1 MTRRVN
7 DFNEFMR
14 EHVNLN
20 PSRYERLK
28 RSDKAVSEYLSQNL
42 VGFRRTER
50 QGSYALGTTIRPV
63 KDTDEY
69 DVDRLVYVEYERSKT
84 PAHYIDDVYRCLKAN
99 GNYADKVEKK
109 TRCVTVNYAGEF
121 KIDVVPCI
129 TYNGNRFICN
139 RKTNDFEVTDG
150 RGFRDWFNDKNRIT
164 NGNLKLVTRLLKYL
178 RDHKK
183 TFTAPSVLLTTLIGN
198 TVNDWEGDAHFK
210 TLPDALLT
218 VVTRMDE
225 FLRSRP
231 SMPEVRNPA
240 LPSETFTR
248 HWDQAKYSHF
258 RDMISSYAGRIEE
271 AYADDDE
278 QSSVRKWRELF
289 GDGFGS
295 LSAIS
300 AAATTAAAPRIVM
313 PSKPYATASA
323 RRVSGRLSLGQADL
337 EWLAASFPNLHHDSD
352 AGVISGDLQLRAAYD
367 SGQGKLRIGSD
378 DATGRMDSYLRDS
391 FSVRIDLDA
400 LDHNGWP
407 TVYEVGGRHALIA
420 ERERIDII
428 DLHFYPDGS
437 CCLGLQI
444 LADRR
449 TTLEEFMD
457 ELVVPFFYRLSYTDV
472 HGLGAAREYL
482 WAEYSHGAPGL
493 REYLSD
499 LADIARHDLGRNDPC
514 ACGSGRKYKRCHLGE
529 VKRIMVGKGNWAQ
542 SPPTPGHHG
551 VGVGEGPSG
560 H

>member
-7 DFNEFMR
+7 DFNKFMR

-42 VGFRRTER
+42 VGFRRSER

-69 DVDRLVYVEYERSKT
+69 DVDRLVYVEYDSSKG
-84 PAHYIDDVYRCLKAN
+84 PKDYIDDVYRCLKAN
-99 GNYADKVEKK
+99 GNYSDKVQKN

-129 TYNGNRFICN
+129 TYNGNHLICN
-139 RKTNDFEVTDG
+139 RKTNEYEVTDG
-150 RGFRDWFNDKNRIT
+150 TGFRDWFNEKNRIT

-178 RDHKK
+178 RDHKN

-198 TVNDWEGDAHFK
+198 TVHDWEGDTDFK

-218 VVTRMDE
+218 VISRIDD
-225 FLRSRP
+225 FLRSHP
-231 SMPEVRNPA
+231 TMPEIRNPA

-258 RDMISSYAGRIEE
+258 RDMVSSYARRIKE
-271 AYADDDE
+271 AYSDEDE
-278 QSSVRKWRELF
+278 QSSVRKWRDLF

-295 LSAIS
+295 LSAAAGAS
-300 AAATTAAAPRIVM
+300 AAVAAPRVV
-313 PSKPYATASA
+313 KPNKPWATTSA
-323 RRVSGRLSLGQADL
+323 QRAPGRLSLRPEDL
-337 EWLAASFPNLHHDSD
+337 EWLAASFPDLHYDRE
-352 AGVISGDLQLRAAYD
+352 AGVIAGELELRAAYQRE
-367 SGQGKLRIGSD
+367 QGKLRIGSD
-378 DATGRMDSYLRDS
+378 DATASMDSYLCDS
-391 FSVRIDLDA
+391 FSIRIKLDA
-400 LDHNGWP
+400 LDQNGWP
-407 TVYEVGGRHALIA
+407 TVYEVGGRHARIA
-420 ERERIDII
+420 DRENIETI
-428 DLHFYPDGS
+428 DLHFYPDGA

-449 TTLEEFMD
+449 TTLKEFMD
-457 ELVVPFFYRLSYTDV
+457 ELVIPFFYRLSYTDV
-472 HGLGAAREYL
+472 HGVGAARQCL
-482 WAEYSHGAPGL
+482 WAAYSHGDQGL

-499 LADIARHDLGRNDPC
+499 ITDIASHHLGRNDIC

-529 VKRIMVGKGNWAQ
+529 VDRFKQAP
-542 SPPTPGHHG
+542 SAAGHAAPRHRG
-551 VGVGEGPSG
+551 
-560 H
+560 

>member
-1 MTRRVN
+1 MTRRVS
-7 DFNEFMR
+7 DFSKFMR

-69 DVDRLVYVEYERSKT
+69 DVDRLVYLEYDSSKD
-84 PAHYIDDVYRCLKAN
+84 PKDYIDDVYRCLKAN
-99 GNYADKVEKK
+99 GNYAGKVQKN

-129 TYNGNRFICN
+129 TYNGNHLICN
-139 RKTNDFEVTDG
+139 RKTNEYEVTDG
-150 RGFRDWFNDKNRIT
+150 TGFRDWFNEKNRVT

-198 TVNDWEGDAHFK
+198 TVHDREGDTGFK

-218 VVTRMDE
+218 VISRIDD
-225 FLRSRP
+225 FLRSHP
-231 SMPEVRNPA
+231 TMPEIRNPA

-258 RDMISSYAGRIEE
+258 RDMVSSYARRIEE
-271 AYADDDE
+271 AYSDDDE
-278 QSSVRKWRELF
+278 QSSVTKWRDLF

-295 LSAIS
+295 LSAAAG
-300 AAATTAAAPRIVM
+300 AAAAAAGPRVVI
-313 PSKPYATASA
+313 PSKPWATTSA
-323 RRVSGRLSLGQADL
+323 QRAPGRLSLRPEDL
-337 EWLAASFPNLHHDSD
+337 EWLAASFPDLHYDRE
-352 AGVISGDLQLRAAYD
+352 AGVIAGELELRAAYERE
-367 SGQGKLRIGSD
+367 QGKLRIGSD
-378 DATGRMDSYLRDS
+378 DATASMDSYLCDS
-391 FSVRIDLDA
+391 FSIRIKLDA
-400 LDHNGWP
+400 LDQNGWP
-407 TVYEVGGRHALIA
+407 TVYEVGGRHARIA
-420 ERERIDII
+420 DRENIETI
-428 DLHFYPDGS
+428 DLHFYPDGA
-437 CCLGLQI
+437 CCLGLQL

-449 TTLEEFMD
+449 TTLKEFMD

-472 HGLGAAREYL
+472 RGLAAARECL
-482 WAEYSHGAPGL
+482 WAEYSHGDLGV
-493 REYLSD
+493 REYFSD
-499 LADIARHDLGRNDPC
+499 VADIARHGQGRNDPC
-514 ACGSGRKYKRCHLGE
+514 PCGSGRKYKRCHLSE
-529 VKRIMVGKGNWAQ
+529 VDGFKRAQ
-542 SPPTPGHHG
+542 GAGHAAPMHRG
-551 VGVGEGPSG
+551 
-560 H
+560 

>member
-14 EHVNLN
+14 DHVNLN

-42 VGFRRTER
+42 VGYRRTER

-69 DVDRLVYVEYERSKT
+69 DVDRLVYVEYDSSKG
-84 PAHYIDDVYRCLKAN
+84 PKDYIDDVYWCLKAN
-99 GNYADKVEKK
+99 GNYADKVQRN

-129 TYNGNRFICN
+129 TYNGNHFICN
-139 RKTNDFEVTDG
+139 RKTNEYEITDG
-150 RGFRDWFNDKNRIT
+150 TGFRDWFNGKNRIT

-183 TFTAPSVLLTTLIGN
+183 TLTAPSVLLTTLIGN
-198 TVNDWEGDAHFK
+198 TVHDWEGDTDFK
-210 TLPDALLT
+210 TIPDALLT
-218 VVTRMDE
+218 VITRMDE

-231 SMPEVRNPA
+231 SMPEIRNPA

-258 RDMISSYAGRIEE
+258 REMISSYARRIKE
-271 AYADDDE
+271 AYSEDDE

-295 LSAIS
+295 LSA
-300 AAATTAAAPRIVM
+300 AAAAAAPVVAPRAVK
-313 PSKPYATASA
+313 PSKPWATASA
-323 RRVSGRLSLGQADL
+323 ERVSGRLSLRQADL
-337 EWLAASFPNLHHDSD
+337 EWLVARFPGLQYDRE
-352 AGVISGDLQLRAAYD
+352 AGVIAGELEVHAAYD
-367 SGQGKLRIGSD
+367 GEQGNLLIGSD
-378 DATGRMDSYLRDS
+378 DATAGMDSYLRDS
-391 FSVRIDLDA
+391 FSIRIELDA
-400 LDHNGWP
+400 LDRNGWP
-407 TVYEVGGRHALIA
+407 TVYEVSDRHARIA
-420 ERERIDII
+420 DREQTDTI
-428 DLHFYPDGS
+428 DLHFYPDGA
-437 CCLGLQI
+437 CCLGLQP

-449 TTLEEFMD
+449 TTLNEFMD
-457 ELVVPFFYRLSYTDV
+457 EMVVPFFYRLSYTEV
-472 HGLGAAREYL
+472 HGLEAARRHL
-482 WAEYSHGAPGL
+482 WGEYSHGDPGL

-499 LADIARHDLGRNDPC
+499 LVEIARRGLGRNDPC

-529 VKRIMVGKGNWAQ
+529 VDRLNRARGA
-542 SPPTPGHHG
+542 GHAAAKH
-551 VGVGEGPSG
+551 
-560 H
+560 

>member
-1 MTRRVN
+1 MTRRVS
-7 DFNEFMR
+7 DFNKFMR

-69 DVDRLVYVEYERSKT
+69 DVDRLVYVEYDSSKG
-84 PAHYIDDVYRCLKAN
+84 PKDYLDDVYWCLKAN
-99 GNYADKVEKK
+99 GNYADKVQRN

-129 TYNGNRFICN
+129 TYNGNHFICN
-139 RKTNDFEVTDG
+139 RKTNEYEVTDG
-150 RGFRDWFNDKNRIT
+150 TGFRDWFNDKNRIT

-198 TVNDWEGDAHFK
+198 TVHDWEGDAQFK
-210 TLPDALLT
+210 TIPDALLT
-218 VVTRMDE
+218 VILRIDE

-231 SMPEVRNPA
+231 TMPEIRNPA

-258 RDMISSYAGRIEE
+258 RDMVASYARRIEE
-271 AYADDDE
+271 AYSDDDE
-278 QSSVRKWRELF
+278 ESSVRKWRDLF

-295 LSAIS
+295 LSAMAG
-300 AAATTAAAPRIVM
+300 AAATVVAPRVVK
-313 PSKPYATASA
+313 PSKPWATASA
-323 RRVSGRLSLGQADL
+323 QRAPGRLSLRQADP
-337 EWLAASFPNLHHDSD
+337 EWLSASFPDLRYDRE
-352 AGVISGDLQLRAAYD
+352 AGVIVGELELRAAYD
-367 SGQGKLRIGSD
+367 REKGKLRIGSD
-378 DATGRMDSYLRDS
+378 DATASMNSYLCDS
-391 FSVRIDLDA
+391 FSIRIELDA
-400 LDHNGWP
+400 LDQNGWP
-407 TVYEVGGRHALIA
+407 TVYEIGGRHTRIA
-420 ERERIDII
+420 DRDNIETI
-428 DLHFYPDGS
+428 DLHFYPDGA
-437 CCLGLQI
+437 CCLGLQL

-449 TTLEEFMD
+449 TTLKEFMD

-472 HGLGAAREYL
+472 HSLEAARQDL
-482 WAEYSHGAPGL
+482 WDDYSHGDQGL

-499 LADIARHDLGRNDPC
+499 VADIARHRLGRNDLC

-529 VKRIMVGKGNWAQ
+529 VERLKHA
-542 SPPTPGHHG
+542 PA
-551 VGVGEGPSG
+551 E
-560 H
+560 

>member
-7 DFNEFMR
+7 DFNKFMR

-69 DVDRLVYVEYERSKT
+69 DVDRLVYLEYDSSKD
-84 PAHYIDDVYRCLKAN
+84 PKDYIDDVYRCLKAN
-99 GNYADKVEKK
+99 GNYADKVQKN

-129 TYNGNRFICN
+129 TYNGNHFICN
-139 RKTNDFEVTDG
+139 RKTNEREVTDG
-150 RGFRDWFNDKNRIT
+150 TGFRDWFNEKNRIT

-198 TVNDWEGDAHFK
+198 TVYDWEGDTHFK

-218 VVTRMDE
+218 VISRIDD
-225 FLRSRP
+225 FLQSHP
-231 SMPEVRNPA
+231 TMPEIRNPA

-258 RDMISSYAGRIEE
+258 RDMVSSYARRIKE
-271 AYADDDE
+271 AYSDEDE
-278 QSSVRKWRELF
+278 QSSVRKWRDLF
-289 GDGFGS
+289 GDGIGS
-295 LSAIS
+295 LSAAAGAS
-300 AAATTAAAPRIVM
+300 AAVAAPRVV
-313 PSKPYATASA
+313 KPNKPWATASVQRA
-323 RRVSGRLSLGQADL
+323 PGRLSLNQADL
-337 EWLAASFPNLHHDSD
+337 EWLSASFPDLCHDRE
-352 AGVISGDLQLRAAYD
+352 AGVIAGDLKLRAAYD
-367 SGQGKLRIGSD
+367 RIQEKLHIGSD
-378 DATGRMDSYLRDS
+378 DATASRDSYLCDS
-391 FSVRIDLDA
+391 FSIRIELDA
-400 LDHNGWP
+400 RDRNGWP
-407 TVYEVGGRHALIA
+407 TVYEVGGRHGQVAD
-420 ERERIDII
+420 REKIETI
-428 DLHFYPDGS
+428 DLHFFPDGA
-437 CCLGLQI
+437 CCLGLQL

-449 TTLEEFMD
+449 TTLKEFMD

-472 HGLGAAREYL
+472 HGLAGAREYL
-482 WAEYSHGAPGL
+482 WAEYSHGDRGV

-499 LADIARHDLGRNDPC
+499 VADIARHGLGRNDPC

-529 VKRIMVGKGNWAQ
+529 VDRFNRVPGTGGHASPKRRR
-542 SPPTPGHHG
+542 
-551 VGVGEGPSG
+551 
-560 H
+560 